1 MKRISKI
8 AKGIADAH
16 IEARQGVRAFDEMPE
31 GITTREQVIALLL
44 EGKVL
49 EPVIKQVEAR
59 FSSVGSAVLNGVFGY
74 ASNNYRASVYKGFK
88 ILIDN
93 N

>member
-1 MKRISKI
+1 MKRITKI

-16 IEARQGVRAFDEMPE
+16 IEARQGVRAFDELPD
-31 GITTREQVIALLL
+31 GITTREQIIELLL
-44 EGKVL
+44 DGKVL
-49 EPVIKQVEAR
+49 EPVIKEVEAR
-59 FSSVGSAVLNGVFGY
+59 FSSVGSSVMNGVFGH
-74 ASNNYRASVYKGFK
+74 ASNNYRAAVYKGFR